1 MFKTKYCQICKG
13 EITIRYHTPDKTF
26 AIRNGQIT
34 RDDIH
39 TGMIGMIFDD
49 PILLF
54 ECSNDREHD
63 LLNLDEWEEI
73 IREEFYRG
81 AYYEW

>member
-1 MFKTKYCQICKG
+1 
-13 EITIRYHTPDKTF
+13 
-26 AIRNGQIT
+26 
-34 RDDIH
+34 
-39 TGMIGMIFDD
+39 MIGMIFDD

-81 AYYEW
+81 AYYE